1 MQRRLKRTGVYISI
15 IWGLVGIVF
24 SGCSK
29 RPLNPVYQGP
39 RPLPEPIVNAFSY
52 HKGVKVHGITR
63 IENTLEFKTKRIQLG
78 RGAPDAGSIVVDY
91 FESALPGIAGVI
103 LVLPI
108 LGGKNKHA
116 DQFAAFLAKNGFSS
130 LVVHRSKDF
139 KEGFDFDRVDEMTR
153 QRVIDIRRVVDW
165 IETRPELA
173 GQPVGILGISMGAFK
188 SLMAA
193 AVEPRIKAA
202 VIMLAGGNLPQIFAR
217 SQEKR
222 IVEKRRRYMADN
234 QLDTEGFY
242 QRMKQAI
249 TLDPLNLAPFMDASK
264 FLLLLACF
272 DRVIPYETGQ
282 ALRQKMGGPRTHYL
296 FSGHYTAVLYLP
308 WAKHLSLGFF
318 QSQLN

>member
-1 MQRRLKRTGVYISI
+1 MKQRLKRTGVYISI
-15 IWGLVGIVF
+15 ILGLMGIGF

-29 RPLNPVYQGP
+29 RRLNPVYQGP
-39 RPLPEPIVNAFSY
+39 LPLPAPFVNAFSY
-52 HKGVKVHGITR
+52 QKGVKVHGITR
-63 IENTLEFKTKRIQLG
+63 IGKTREFLVKRIQLG
-78 RGAPDAGSIVVDY
+78 RGDPDTGSIVVDY
-91 FESALPGIAGVI
+91 FEPAQPGTAGVI

-116 DQFAAFLAKNGFSS
+116 DQFAAFLVKNGFSS
-130 LVVHRSKDF
+130 LVVHRSNDF
-139 KEGFDFDRVDEMTR
+139 KKGFDFDRVDEVTR
-153 QRVIDIRRVVDW
+153 QRVIDIRRVIDW

-173 GQPVGILGISMGAFK
+173 GRPVGILGISMGAFK

-202 VIMLAGGNLPQIFAR
+202 VIMLAGGNLPLILAR

-222 IVEKRRRYMADN
+222 IVEKRLRYMAEN
-234 QLDTEGFY
+234 ELDPEEFY
-242 QRMKQAI
+242 QRMKQTI
-249 TLDPLNLAPFMDASK
+249 TLDPLSLAPFMDARK

-282 ALRQKMGGPRTHYL
+282 ALRQKMGGPQTHYL

-308 WAKHLSLGFF
+308 WAKHLSLVFF